1 MSHKRVNIKIQ
12 IWLLVSVADSLEAHG
27 KGFTPT
33 LDATAGTH
41 SCLNRMLMKEKH
53 RKSLGFGIH
62 THIHTRT
69 CTRGVLFSVHRCW
82 YALHDQIV
90 CKSVQKVTVRFWVRE
105 DPGASGATRTGQAE
119 LTNSRRQ
126 MLRDTK
132 GWGGCWWGGGESTD
146 SNTFPRVML
155 GVSMPQSAHMRPRQ
169 LSSVGPPAVCAGSHS
184 PALSPPPP
192 DSHTTRYMPLA
203 AP

>member
-1 MSHKRVNIKIQ
+1 MSCKNISIKIQ
-12 IWLLVSVADSLEAHG
+12 IWLLVLVADPLEAHG

-62 THIHTRT
+62 THT

-90 CKSVQKVTVRFWVRE
+90 CKSVQKVTVRVRVRE
-105 DPGASGATRTGQAE
+105 DPDASGVTRTGQAE
-119 LTNSRRQ
+119 LTNSRQ
-126 MLRDTK
+126 MLRDKK
-132 GWGGCWWGGGESTD
+132 GWWWC
-146 SNTFPRVML
+146 RV
-155 GVSMPQSAHMRPRQ
+155 V
-169 LSSVGPPAVCAGSHS
+169 V
-184 PALSPPPP
+184 
-192 DSHTTRYMPLA
+192 
-203 AP
+203 